1 MQKDLRAALYHLN
14 EALDHDV
21 DQERN
26 VLRAQRKLA
35 DALWSS
41 GHELGLTLELR
52 EALIKPVSRNYEV
65 TSYITMADMIECILD
80 DEDRVEHSRV
90 PMKVAC
96 PECSR
101 VAHIDALFELRDER
115 LER

>member
-14 EALDHDV
+14 EALDHQADR
-21 DQERN
+21 ERN

-35 DALWSS
+35 DALWQTADE
-41 GHELGLTLELR
+41 HGLTLELR